1 MVECTTV
8 NVHTT
13 HSAFTLEFKAMK
25 AMKAKKVMK
34 TMKAMKAKQAM
45 KAVKKS
51 NNKNDVT
58 ITDKGDIVR
67 SPKY

>member
-13 HSAFTLEFKAMK
+13 HSALTLEFKAMK

-45 KAVKKS
+45 EAVKK
-51 NNKNDVT
+51 NNVA
-58 ITDKGDIVR
+58 ITGKGDIVR
-67 SPKY
+67 NG

>member
-25 AMKAKKVMK
+25 AMEAKKVMK

-45 KAVKKS
+45 KAVKK
-51 NNKNDVT
+51 NNVT
-58 ITDKGDIVR
+58 ITGKGDIVR
-67 SPKY
+67 NG

>member
-1 MVECTTV
+1 M

-45 KAVKKS
+45 KAVKK
-51 NNKNDVT
+51 NNVT
-58 ITDKGDIVR
+58 ITGKGDIVR
-67 SPKY
+67 NG